1 MNLENTDTPVET
13 PAPDPASPRPGT
25 SALSLLLA
33 VVGLGLLVFVSWQW
47 WETRQQLAGVREE
60 VGRRLLAAEQ
70 TAQREQRTDESLLDE
85 NRKLATR
92 LDDIEQRLGETRD
105 QEAALQALYQDV
117 ARGREEIEI
126 LEVEQAVTL
135 AVQQLQLAG
144 NVPAALLALRSADA
158 NLARLDKAKHLPLR
172 KALAAD
178 IAVLMALPLVDVP
191 GISLRIEQL
200 VQGIDKLP
208 LKVYGRPL
216 EASKNAPAQPSLQQD
231 SQQARVEEKKVEEKV
246 EPPVAEAAAANGAAA
261 EPSPELEGEKLT
273 LDSALAGLREFA
285 GLAWA
290 EIRSM
295 IRIQRFDRAEPA
307 LLAPG
312 QEFFLRENLKLRL
325 LSARLALFSRDQWT
339 YRNELSTAKHWL
351 ENYFLDDVP
360 AVSAAASQLDE
371 LLASEIVIDLPDLR
385 ASQQALLGLRDGR
398 SAR

>member
-216 EASKNAPAQPSLQQD
+216 EASKNAPAQPSPQQD
-231 SQQARVEEKKVEEKV
+231 SQQIVVEEEKI
-246 EPPVAEAAAANGAAA
+246 EPPVAEAAAANGVAA

-351 ENYFLDDVP
+351 ENYFLDDAP

>member
-1 MNLENTDTPVET
+1 
-13 PAPDPASPRPGT
+13 
-25 SALSLLLA
+25 
-33 VVGLGLLVFVSWQW
+33 
-47 WETRQQLAGVREE
+47 
-60 VGRRLLAAEQ
+60 
-70 TAQREQRTDESLLDE
+70 
-85 NRKLATR
+85 
-92 LDDIEQRLGETRD
+92 
-105 QEAALQALYQDV
+105 
-117 ARGREEIEI
+117 
-126 LEVEQAVTL
+126 
-135 AVQQLQLAG
+135 
-144 NVPAALLALRSADA
+144 
-158 NLARLDKAKHLPLR
+158 
-172 KALAAD
+172 
-178 IAVLMALPLVDVP
+178 
-191 GISLRIEQL
+191 
-200 VQGIDKLP
+200 
-208 LKVYGRPL
+208 
-216 EASKNAPAQPSLQQD
+216 
-231 SQQARVEEKKVEEKV
+231 
-246 EPPVAEAAAANGAAA
+246 VAEAAAANGVAA
-261 EPSPELEGEKLT
+261 EPSPEVGVEKLT

-351 ENYFLDDVP
+351 ENYFLDDAP

>member
-216 EASKNAPAQPSLQQD
+216 EASKNAPAQPSPQQD
-231 SQQARVEEKKVEEKV
+231 SQQIVVEEKKI
-246 EPPVAEAAAANGAAA
+246 EPPVAEAAAANGVAA

-351 ENYFLDDVP
+351 ENYFLDDAP

>member
-13 PAPDPASPRPGT
+13 PAPAPASPRPGT

-216 EASKNAPAQPSLQQD
+216 EASKNAPAQPSPQQD
-231 SQQARVEEKKVEEKV
+231 SQQIVVEEKKV
-246 EPPVAEAAAANGAAA
+246 EPPVAEAAAANGVAA
-261 EPSPELEGEKLT
+261 EPSPEVGLERLT

-351 ENYFLDDVP
+351 ENYFLDDAP